1 MNMKQKLLLVALIP
15 LILSGGIIGAI
26 IFQMNQIQSSSSSIV
41 KELTNVEKLNGSLV
55 SIQSS
60 LANFSF
66 SPSDANA
73 ESVKTYLKETE
84 KLINW
89 FDQVNRQE
97 QKELVE
103 KIEGK
108 FASLKVESEKAI
120 SGKDKAESKR
130 QALRTKGILNDTY
143 QLNKLTNELY
153 LQGETELKNKIS
165 FIQMFAITSSI
176 ALLLIASVL
185 VYFQTNK
192 IALAVR
198 RIAENAQSVANGDL
212 TTQTIVLKSK
222 DEIYYL
228 NTAFHQMIENLKE
241 LIRTIGNTSEQVA
254 ASAEELSASAD
265 EASKG
270 TELITSSIQQVS
282 SGADHQNLM
291 TQKSAKAV
299 EESAV
304 GVVRIAKGAEQVT
317 AVTNVTQMQAMQG
330 QKFVKE
336 TVKQMDSIK
345 QAVETTDQSVVA
357 LDERSKQISE
367 IVKMITDIA
376 DQTNLL
382 ALNAAIEAAR
392 AGESGKGFAVVA
404 AEVRKLAEQTTNSA
418 GQIHQIILDV
428 QTEMDVSIKSMDE
441 VKWKVNEGIKITNET
456 AQKFDEILNGMEE
469 VADQINEINII
480 SEQISTGSKEVSTS
494 VSEMAK
500 LAKETSA
507 NAHEVASISEE
518 QLASMEE
525 INTSAYALTNIAE
538 ELNELIRKFKIN

>member
-26 IFQMNQIQSSSSSIV
+26 IFQMNQIQSNSSSTV
-41 KELTNVEKLNGSLV
+41 KELTNVEKLNGSFV
-55 SIQSS
+55 SVQSS
-60 LANFSF
+60 LINFSF
-66 SPSDANA
+66 STSDANA
-73 ESVKTYLKETE
+73 ESVEIYIKETE

-89 FDQVNRQE
+89 FDQVNTKE

-103 KIEGK
+103 KIKGK
-108 FASLKVESEKAI
+108 FGSLKEESEKAI
-120 SGKDKAESKR
+120 SGKDQAESKK
-130 QALRTKGILNDTY
+130 QALRTKGILNDIY
-143 QLNKLTNELY
+143 QLNRLTNDMY
-153 LQGETELKNKIS
+153 LLGESELKSKIS
-165 FIQMFAITSSI
+165 FIQMFAIISLI

-185 VYFQTNK
+185 VYIQTNK
-192 IALAVR
+192 MALAVR
-198 RIAENAQSVANGDL
+198 RIAQNAQSVADGDL
-212 TTQTIVLKSK
+212 TIETIVVKSK

-228 NTAFHQMIENLKE
+228 NTAFHQMVENLKE
-241 LIRTIGNTSEQVA
+241 LISTIGNTSEQVA

-299 EESAV
+299 KETAV
-304 GVVRIAKGAEQVT
+304 GVIRIAEGAEKVT
-317 AVTNVTQMQAMQG
+317 AVTNVTQMQAMEG
-330 QKFVKE
+330 QKFVTE

-345 QAVETTDQSVVA
+345 QAVETTDQSVAA
-357 LDERSKQISE
+357 LDEKSKQITD
-367 IVKMITDIA
+367 IVKLISDIA

-428 QTEMDVSIKSMDE
+428 QTEMDVSVKSMDE
-441 VKWKVNEGIKITNET
+441 VKGKVNEGIKITNET
-456 AQKFDEILNGMEE
+456 AQKFNEILNGMEE
-469 VADQINEINII
+469 VAEQINEIHVI
-480 SEQISTGSKEVSTS
+480 SEQISAGSEEVSTS
-494 VSEMAK
+494 VNEMAE
-500 LAKETSA
+500 LAIKTSS

-518 QLASMEE
+518 QLASMIEV
-525 INTSAYALTNIAE
+525 NSSAYALTNIAE
-538 ELNELIRKFKIN
+538 ELNELIRKFRIT